1 MLKRVISTATTIL
14 LIAFSANSQ
23 IYDPV
28 TWNFSFE
35 KKSENNYELVF
46 SAEIEKGSHI
56 YAMEIPEGGP
66 IATSFT
72 INASSGFILDGKPY
86 EVTKPEEVFDEAFGF
101 KIKSFSNKAEFRQKI
116 SSQSSSFTV
125 TGQVNFMSCNNTTCS
140 PPKDVEFSIKIGDKV
155 NSATTVSTESK
166 DIVPETSKGGKGLLK
181 FFLLSLLAGFAGVL
195 TPCVFPMIPMT
206 VAFFSRGS
214 DNRTKSIVKALIFGV
229 SIVLIYSLVGIIV
242 SLTSA
247 GAGFANT
254 LSTHWIPNL
263 LFFALFVLFAIS
275 FFGAFEIVLPN
286 KWVSGADSRVDKG
299 GLIATFFMGLT
310 TVIVSFSCTGPI
322 VGALMVE
329 AASGDVLRPTIG
341 MLGFGLAFAMPFTI
355 FALFPS
361 VMNKMPK
368 SGGWLNSVKVVLGF
382 IMLAFSLKFLMII
395 DTVYSFNILSRDIY
409 LAIWIVIFT
418 LMGLYLM
425 GKIKFNHDSDL
436 PYIGTFRLFLIIAV
450 FSFVVYLI
458 PGLFGAP
465 LKGLSALLPSPET
478 SKLNLIRI
486 ITENNAKSS
495 PGASSLFSSELCST
509 PLYDDIFDMP
519 LGLKG
524 FYDYEQ
530 GLKCAKEQGKP
541 VLLDFKGHACANCKL
556 MEAKVWSDP
565 EVLRRLRDNFVIIG
579 LYVDDRTLLPEN
591 EWITSVIDGKIKKT
605 IGKINEDL
613 EISKFKTNALPLYV
627 ITDHE
632 GNPLN
637 KPMPTNMNIEEY
649 KKWLD
654 EGAHLFA
661 SNYLK

>member
-1 MLKRVISTATTIL
+1 MLKRAIFTVAAIL
-14 LIAFSANSQ
+14 LVSFSANSQ

-28 TWNFSFE
+28 TWDFSYE
-35 KKSENNYELVF
+35 KKGDNTYELIF
-46 SAEIEKGSHI
+46 AAEIEKGSHI

-72 INASSGFILDGKPY
+72 INTPSGFTLDGKTF

-101 KIKSFSNKAEFRQKI
+101 KIKSFSEKAEFRQKVT
-116 SSQSSSFTV
+116 SQSSSFTV
-125 TGQVNFMSCNNTTCS
+125 TGLVNFMSCNNTTCS
-140 PPKDVEFSIKIGDKV
+140 PPKDVEFSIKIGDS
-155 NSATTVSTESK
+155 NSETVGSVESQN
-166 DIVPETSKGGKGLLK
+166 ITPGTGTGGKGFLK
-181 FFLLSLLAGFAGVL
+181 FFLLSLLAGFAGIL

-206 VAFFSRGS
+206 VAFFSQGS
-214 DNRTKSIVKALIFGV
+214 ENRTKSVIKALIFGV
-229 SIVLIYSLVGIIV
+229 SIVLIYSLLGIIV

-286 KWVSGADSRVDKG
+286 KWVSSADSRVDKG
-299 GLIATFFMGLT
+299 GLIAAFFMGLT

-322 VGALMVE
+322 VGALLVE

-341 MLGFGLAFAMPFTI
+341 MLGFGLAFALPFTI

-361 VMNKMPK
+361 IMNKMPK

-382 IMLAFSLKFLMII
+382 IMLAFSLKFLMTI
-395 DTVYSFNILSRDIY
+395 DSVYSFNILSRDVY
-409 LAIWIVIFT
+409 LAIWIVLFT

-425 GKIKFNHDSDL
+425 GKIRFSHDSDL
-436 PYIGTFRLFLIIAV
+436 RNIGTFRLFLIIAV

-478 SKLNLIRI
+478 SKFNLARI
-486 ITENNAKSS
+486 LPLSSASSS
-495 PGASSLFSSELCST
+495 PAPSSVFTSELCST
-509 PLYDDIFDMP
+509 PKHGDIFDMP
-519 LGLKG
+519 LGLTG
-524 FYDYEQ
+524 YYDYWQ
-530 GLKCAKEQGKP
+530 GLNCAKEQGKP
-541 VLLDFKGHACANCKL
+541 VFLDFKGHACANCKL

-565 EVLRRLRDNFVIIG
+565 EVLRRLRDNFVIVG
-579 LYVDDRTLLPEN
+579 LYVDDRTLLPES
-591 EWITSVIDGKIKKT
+591 EWITSAIDGKIKKT

-637 KPMPTNMNIEEY
+637 KPMPTNMNVEEY

-654 EGAHLFA
+654 EGLEIFK
-661 SNYLK
+661 SKL